1 MIQPCVGLLLL
12 AGFAACMGP
21 VVRRDKAHH
30 RLARRGPR
38 SPHRTHINGG
48 DPPSSTGSDVNQ
60 TVSGDESAPASHD
73 GELPMERIR
82 RAFGRNDYLLPE
94 NFKTLRRSDI
104 PVTYR
109 LHDDLLRYYR
119 KGTRPVTHPSK
130 IVSVSMSVFLYQI
143 VKLDAVKNTISLSG
157 SFELVGGRL
166 LSRHFPSF
174 ALSPSSLCPCLRAR
188 TPPSN

>member
-1 MIQPCVGLLLL
+1 MFQ
-12 AGFAACMGP
+12 
-21 VVRRDKAHH
+21 
-30 RLARRGPR
+30 LARRGPR

-109 LHDDLLRYYR
+109 LHDDLLRYYSVAL
-119 KGTRPVTHPSK
+119 TFSK
-130 IVSVSMSVFLYQI
+130 NKNYDDDYSSPKSPAPCRRGREGHGRFNDVVDCSP
-143 VKLDAVKNTISLSG
+143 AVNLT
-157 SFELVGGRL
+157 
-166 LSRHFPSF
+166 
-174 ALSPSSLCPCLRAR
+174 PCR
-188 TPPSN
+188 